1 VSAPQP
7 GLRSVAQ
14 RSAVYI
20 LARVVPS
27 VVMLGGIAVLTR
39 TLSPQDYGIYA
50 LCMSLS
56 VFLYMAAANWLSSTA
71 VRLHSVYYRTHNL
84 IGSVV
89 LVFAGLLPPLA
100 LACVAGMGVVGLAD
114 EPVML
119 LFIPLT
125 ALFAWTEIFSNTA
138 IARMDART
146 YGIVQVLRTVLA
158 TALGGTLAWLGY
170 GAVGAVAG
178 TTLGYALVGVWT
190 AGLALL
196 EMRRGRGRPWA
207 VREILGFGLPLGL
220 GYAIAG
226 ALSYSDRIILA
237 WFADP
242 AAVGLY
248 VLALDLADKTAKS
261 LVTPIGQASVPS
273 INEALAEQGP
283 GHGRELADRRLA
295 QMLVAVM
302 AIGLPATVGLAL
314 IAPALANVVVGPQ
327 FRSVL
332 AELLPIAAAVTLIGV
347 IKANYLDLAFH
358 LARSTWNFTAATSVH
373 VAIHITIALLLIPS
387 FGLWGGIATL
397 LLSQI
402 VGATI
407 IGWVGRRVFM
417 LPLPARQLAKVAGAT
432 AAMAAMVLLVQ
443 HVEPPDF
450 SPFLRLAAEMTTG
463 VLAYGAAV
471 VCLDVASLRTFV
483 FRRLRAA

>member
-14 RSAVYI
+14 RSAVYV

-39 TLSPQDYGIYA
+39 TLSPQDYGVYA

-56 VFLYMAAANWLSSTA
+56 VFLYMAAVNWLSSTV
-71 VRLHSVYYRTHNL
+71 VRLHSLFTRTHNL

-100 LACVAGMGVVGLAD
+100 LASVAAMGVVGLAGHS
-114 EPVML
+114 VMT
-119 LFIPLT
+119 LFIPLV
-125 ALFAWTEIFSNTA
+125 ALFAWTEVFSNAA

-146 YGIVQVLRTVLA
+146 YGVVQVLRTVLA
-158 TALGGTLAWLGY
+158 TVLGGTFAWLGY
-170 GAVGAVAG
+170 GAMGAVAG
-178 TTLGYALVGVWT
+178 TALGFAVIGLWT
-190 AGLALL
+190 ASLAVV
-196 EMRRGRGRPWA
+196 EMRRARSRPWA

-226 ALSYSDRIILA
+226 ALTYSDRIILA

-273 INEALAEQGP
+273 INEALAAE
-283 GHGRELADRRLA
+283 GRELANRRLA
-295 QMLVAVM
+295 QMLVAVT

-314 IAPALANVVVGPQ
+314 VAPSLANVVVGPQ
-327 FRSVL
+327 FRSAL
-332 AELLPIAAAVTLIGV
+332 AELLPFTAVVTLIAV

-373 VAIHITIALLLIPS
+373 VAIHLAIAFLLIPA
-387 FGLWGGIATL
+387 FGLWGGVATL

-402 VGATI
+402 VGATL
-407 IGWVGRRVFM
+407 IGWFGRRVFV
-417 LPLPARQLAKVAGAT
+417 LPLPARQLAKVAAAT
-432 AAMAAMVLLVQ
+432 AAMAAAVLVVRHL
-443 HVEPPDF
+443 EPGELTP
-450 SPFLRLAAEMTTG
+450 LLCLAAEVAAG

-471 VCLDVASLRTFV
+471 VCLDVASLRSFV
-483 FRRLRAA
+483 VRRMRAA

>member
-1 VSAPQP
+1 MSAPQA

-14 RSAVYI
+14 RSAVYV

-39 TLSPQDYGIYA
+39 TLSPQDYGVYA

-56 VFLYMAAANWLSSTA
+56 VFLYMAAVNWLSSTA
-71 VRLHSVYYRTHNL
+71 VRLHSVFYRTHNL
-84 IGSVV
+84 VGSV
-89 LVFAGLLPPLA
+89 LAVFGGLLLPLV
-100 LACVAGMGVVGLAD
+100 LASVAAMGLVGLAD
-114 EPVML
+114 PPLML
-119 LFIPLT
+119 LFIPL
-125 ALFAWTEIFSNTA
+125 AVLFAWTEVFSNTA

-146 YGIVQVLRTVLA
+146 YGLVQVLRTLLATVLA
-158 TALGGTLAWLGY
+158 GTFAWLGY
-170 GAVGAVAG
+170 GAMGAVAG
-178 TTLGYALVGVWT
+178 TALGFGVIGAWT
-190 AGLALL
+190 AGMALV
-196 EMRRGRGRPWA
+196 EMRRARGRPWA
-207 VREILGFGLPLGL
+207 VRDILGFGLPLGL

-226 ALSYSDRIILA
+226 ALTYSDRIILA

-273 INEALAEQGP
+273 INEALAEQG
-283 GHGRELADRRLA
+283 REVANRRLA
-295 QMLVAVM
+295 QMLVAVT
-302 AIGLPATVGLAL
+302 AIALPATVGLAL
-314 IAPALANVVVGPQ
+314 VAPALANVVVGPQ

-373 VAIHITIALLLIPS
+373 VAIHLGIAFLLIPA

-402 VGATI
+402 VGATLV
-407 IGWVGRRVFM
+407 GWFGRRVFV
-417 LPLPARQLAKVAGAT
+417 LPLPARQLAKVAAAT
-432 AAMAAMVLLVQ
+432 AAMAGMVLLVQ
-443 HVEPPDF
+443 HLEPPD
-450 SPFLRLAAEMTTG
+450 LAPVLSLTAEVVAG
-463 VLAYGAAV
+463 VVAYGAAV

-483 FRRLRAA
+483 ARRLRAA